1 MKILLDTHIALWAI
15 TDNEKLPYNFINI
28 INDSQNEIFY
38 SLVSVWE
45 IAIKHFI
52 KPEIMPIT
60 EEQFIEN
67 CSKSGFKQLYIKMN
81 HIFNIKYL
89 KRDINTPKHN
99 DPFDRLLISQAK
111 TDNFMFLT
119 HDSLLSYYN
128 ESCINFE

>member
-15 TDNEKLPYNFINI
+15 TDDEKLPCNFIKI
-28 INDSQNEIFY
+28 INNPENDIFY

-45 IAIKHFI
+45 IAIKHYI
-52 KPEIMPIT
+52 KPELIPMS
-60 EEQFIEN
+60 EEQFVN
-67 CSKSGFKQLYIKMN
+67 TCFKSGFKQLSIKID
-81 HIFNIKYL
+81 HIFNVKSL
-89 KRDINTPKHN
+89 KRDNNAPSYN

-111 TDNFMFLT
+111 TDDFLFLT

>member
-15 TDNEKLPYNFINI
+15 TDDEKLPTNFIKI

-45 IAIKHFI
+45 IAIKHYI

-67 CSKSGFKQLYIKMN
+67 CFNSGFKQLSINNN
-81 HIFNIKYL
+81 HIFNVKKL
-89 KRDINTPKHN
+89 TRDINAPKHN

-111 TDNFMFLT
+111 TDQLLFLT
-119 HDSLLSYYN
+119 HDLLPLKS
-128 ESCINFE
+128 